1 MTPEE
6 KRQCIVVCL
15 DLSEILYQGQMQ
27 KQKTK
32 KQGQKQKTKKKQGQM
47 QKENL
52 LGYLSTLVLIL
63 RIRLCFN

>member
-15 DLSEILYQGQMQ
+15 DLSEILHQGQMQ